1 MAPLGWSSW
10 PRLHLGVCKI
20 LNPRSSGPMTSARQG
35 GREAQAQGH
44 NHRRNGG
51 VWRFG
56 ADTIFLPVPCQPSS
70 RSLPGRLPVGISSW
84 EAMRS
89 PFTWKRMKLMAQDD
103 HTLWGL
109 SVGLRDHRTKPR
121 ELSCNSPRTLAL
133 SGPQC
138 HLLRYPRVQDTW
150 RGPQKAPASSAR
162 WSLCQRSTR
171 PSVLGHPPGQPP
183 AKPGEAEKQRG
194 ARGSPGCL
202 LPDKRPEA
210 ADPARPAPA
219 FCSWERPAPGASRG
233 RITIQE

>member
-1 MAPLGWSSW
+1 MG
-10 PRLHLGVCKI
+10 
-20 LNPRSSGPMTSARQG
+20 
-35 GREAQAQGH
+35 
-44 NHRRNGG
+44 
-51 VWRFG
+51 G
-56 ADTIFLPVPCQPSS
+56 ADTIFLPVPRQPSS

-171 PSVLGHPPGQPP
+171 PSVRGHPPGQPP

-194 ARGSPGCL
+194 ARGESRDVCCLTSDQRRLILPGRRQRSV
-202 LPDKRPEA
+202 PGKGPRPEQAGGGLRFRSEIRKRTDRQRDA
-210 ADPARPAPA
+210 ASLHDEESKPQLRVL
-219 FCSWERPAPGASRG
+219 CGLKRSCG
-233 RITIQE
+233 